1 MLGPGSD
8 EEVLEYDD
16 SDEQVWLLHTEQQV
30 WPNPGCL
37 CGRDVILHRDIPW
50 SGEPS
55 NECVQNDDRATASK
69 PVKWRDGEFDG
80 IPFVGLEDPDPKWE
94 SDQYSAQRQQ
104 FSRTPFIMLQYCII
118 L

>member
-1 MLGPGSD
+1 MLGPGHPH
-8 EEVLEYDD
+8 EEVLELLD
-16 SDEQVWLLHTEQQV
+16 SDEQVW
-30 WPNPGCL
+30 PMAKPGCL
-37 CGRDVILHRDIPW
+37 CGHEILHRDTPW

-55 NECVQNDDRATASK
+55 NECMQNDVRASASQA
-69 PVKWRDGEFDG
+69 VKWRDGEFVG
-80 IPFVGLEDPDPKWE
+80 IPFGDDEPLQSDPKWE